1 LAPLGAAMSFAGGTL
16 LPIPLVAFAILTGG
30 LTIELLWAQGPV
42 VAFLSAPVAASIAT
56 ALTAISFR
64 NP

>member
-1 LAPLGAAMSFAGGTL
+1 MSFAGGTL

-56 ALTAISFR
+56 ALTAISLR